1 MRSLKLGEGPS
12 LQSFIQ
18 KGKVLSLYRSLI
30 RSTRGIPIMN
40 ARWETIAWFR
50 GEIEHVRM
58 ETDPVRSQFGG

>member
-1 MRSLKLGEGPS
+1 
-12 LQSFIQ
+12 
-18 KGKVLSLYRSLI
+18 
-30 RSTRGIPIMN
+30 MN